1 MNQFPYG
8 LTLFFSLLL
17 EALPFLMLGIAVSS
31 LLLVFVDARRLSAR
45 FPRHPLLAAIVGSC
59 LGMVIPVCQY
69 GNVPVARRL
78 IIGGVPI
85 PAAIAFLVAAPTVN
99 PVVIWLTGVAF
110 QDLPQIGVFRVAFAL
125 LMAIVI
131 GCVFGAYRQRAKGS
145 PKRLP
150 AILLA
155 GTVGQPDQ
163 EDKPRRTS
171 KLPPSRW
178 LRFFDNFRQEFL
190 PLGAVLVVGC
200 AIAAVVQ
207 TFVSPAAILALG
219 EGNVTSIL
227 AFLLFGSLLSIGS
240 TADADFASTFIT
252 SYTNGALLAFLLISA
267 VDLKVICLLLS
278 VFRPKAVIT
287 IIILTTLLTFLFALT
302 CDFYL

>member
-1 MNQFPYG
+1 
-8 LTLFFSLLL
+8 
-17 EALPFLMLGIAVSS
+17 MLGIAVSS

-45 FPRHPLLAAIVGSC
+45 FPRHPVLAAIVGSC

-110 QDLPQIGVFRVAFAL
+110 QDLPQIGVFRVAFTL
-125 LMAIVI
+125 LMAMVI
-131 GCVFGAYRQRAKGS
+131 GCVFGAYRQS
-145 PKRLP
+145 TEDLSRLP
-150 AILLA
+150 SILLS
-155 GTVGQPDQ
+155 GTVRQPHQ
-163 EDKPRRTS
+163 DKARRTS
-171 KLPPSRW
+171 KLPQSRW
-178 LRFFDNFRQEFL
+178 LQFFDNFRQEFL

-207 TFVSPAAILALG
+207 TFVSPAAILALA
-219 EGNVTSIL
+219 EGSITSIL
-227 AFLLFGSLLSIGS
+227 AFLFFGSVLSIGS
-240 TADADFASTFIT
+240 TADADFASTLIT
-252 SYTNGALLAFLLISA
+252 SYTNGALLAFLLIRV
-267 VDLKVICLLLS
+267 VDLKAICLLIS
-278 VFRPKAVIT
+278 VFRPKVVIT
-287 IIILTTLLTFLFALT
+287 IIILTALLTFLFALT

>member
-1 MNQFPYG
+1 
-8 LTLFFSLLL
+8 
-17 EALPFLMLGIAVSS
+17 MLGIAVSS
-31 LLLVFVDARRLSAR
+31 LLLVFVDAQRLSAR
-45 FPRHPLLAAIVGSC
+45 FPRHPVLAAIVGSC

-131 GCVFGAYRQRAKGS
+131 GCVFGAYRQRAEDS
-145 PKRLP
+145 SRLP
-150 AILLA
+150 SILLS
-155 GTVGQPDQ
+155 GTVGQPHQ
-163 EDKPRRTS
+163 DKPRRTS
-171 KLPPSRW
+171 KLPQSRW
-178 LRFFDNFRQEFL
+178 LQFFDNFRQEFL
-190 PLGAVLVVGC
+190 SLGAVLVVGC

-207 TFVSPAAILALG
+207 TFVSPAAILALAQ
-219 EGNVTSIL
+219 GNVTSIL
-227 AFLLFGSLLSIGS
+227 AFLLFGAVLSIGS
-240 TADADFASTFIT
+240 TADADFASTLIT
-252 SYTNGALLAFLLISA
+252 SYTNGALLAFLLISV
-267 VDLKVICLLLS
+267 VDLTAICLLFS
-278 VFRPKAVIT
+278 VFRPKVVIT
-287 IIILTTLLTFLFALT
+287 IIILTVLLTFLFALT

>member
-1 MNQFPYG
+1 MKQFTHG

-31 LLLVFVDARRLSAR
+31 LLLVFVDAQRLSAR
-45 FPRHPLLAAIVGSC
+45 FPRHPVLAAIVGSC

-85 PAAIAFLVAAPTVN
+85 PAATAFLVAAPTVN
-99 PVVIWLTGVAF
+99 PMVIWLTGLAF
-110 QDLPQIGVFRVAFAL
+110 PNLPQIGVFRVAFAL
-125 LMAIVI
+125 LMAMVI
-131 GCVFGAYRQRAKGS
+131 GCVFGAYRQREDAS
-145 PKRLP
+145 KRLP
-150 AILLA
+150 SILLS
-155 GTVGQPDQ
+155 GTVRQPHQ

-171 KLPPSRW
+171 KLSQSRW
-178 LRFFDNFRQEFL
+178 LQFLDNFRQEFL

-207 TFVSPAAILALG
+207 TFVSPAAIFALG
-219 EGNVTSIL
+219 QGNVTSII
-227 AFLLFGSLLSIGS
+227 AFLLFGSVLSIGS
-240 TADADFASTFIT
+240 TADADFVSTLIT
-252 SYTNGALLAFLLISA
+252 AYTNGALLAFLLISV
-267 VDLKVICLLLS
+267 VDLKVICLLFS
-278 VFRPKAVIT
+278 VFRPKVVIT
-287 IIILTTLLTFLFALT
+287 LIILTALLTFLFALI